1 MQFTSEFEI
10 YEEII
15 QEMSL
20 VYKHDLRPWMIGFS
34 GGKDSTLLCC
44 LVLEMLKRLS
54 PEERVKTVYIVSSDT
69 MVENPIVRDYMH
81 RMSDMINA
89 VGKDLNVKA
98 DIIYPKVEESFWC
111 KVIGLGYPTPEPPG
125 FRWCTERLKINP
137 MNAYTLD
144 TIKNNG
150 EVVIL
155 LGVRKA
161 ESSYRAKN
169 IKARE
174 IEGKLL
180 VPHEF
185 IENAYVYNPLTE
197 IPNEQVWAFLLQGD
211 AKTPWGSDNRYLFS
225 LYQGENLGEE
235 KSVIGEVDKDKIPVT
250 GNSRFGCWICTMVK
264 EDKSLKA
271 FIDRGETWLIPLR
284 DYRNWLV
291 ELRSTPGAREY
302 RRRNG
307 AVYRKADGSLGEG
320 PFTMETR
327 QEILRRLL
335 QLEIDTGLPLITSEE
350 LKQIDIMWDNEGD
363 LTRRKLV
370 DIYYNTT
377 GKKLPW
383 DQYKVPVFSS
393 EVLEEVERL
402 CDENSVPFEL
412 ISKLII
418 EIKNNMNYTKSSMV
432 TKAFDR
438 VINQGW
444 LHYEQIEKGL
454 QDDHRDN

>member
-1 MQFTSEFEI
+1 MRYTGEFAV

-15 QEMSL
+15 QEMAL
-20 VYKHDLRPWMIGFS
+20 VYQHDKRPWMIGFS

-44 LVLEMLKRLS
+44 LVMEMLQRLAPEKRN
-54 PEERVKTVYIVSSDT
+54 KTVYIVSSDT

-81 RMSDMINA
+81 RMSAMINETG
-89 VGKDLNVKA
+89 VELKVKA
-98 DIIYPKVEESFWC
+98 DIIYPKVEDSFWC

-137 MNAYTLD
+137 MNAYTLN

-150 EVVIL
+150 EVVLL

-161 ESSYRAKN
+161 ESTYRANN
-169 IKARE
+169 IRARE

-180 VPHEF
+180 VPHKD

-197 IPNEQVWAFLLQGD
+197 IPNEEVWKFLLKGD
-211 AKTPWGSDNRYLFS
+211 AKSPWGSDNKYLFS

-235 KSVIGEVDKDKIPVT
+235 KSVIGEIDKDKIPVT

-284 DYRNWLV
+284 DYRNWMLQM
-291 ELRSTPGAREY
+291 RSTPGTREY
-302 RRRNG
+302 KRRNG
-307 AVYRKADGSLGEG
+307 TMYRKTDGTLGEG
-320 PFTMETR
+320 PFTMTTR
-327 QEILRRLL
+327 QEMLRRLL
-335 QLEIDTGLPLITSEE
+335 QLEMDTGLSLITTEE
-350 LKQIDIMWDNEGD
+350 LKQIDLMWDNEGD
-363 LTRRKLV
+363 LTRRSLV
-370 DIYYNTT
+370 NLYKEVTGNT
-377 GKKLPW
+377 LPW
-383 DQYKVPVFSS
+383 DQYKAPVFPA
-393 EVLEEVERL
+393 EVIDEIHTL
-402 CDENSVPFEL
+402 CDECEVEFEL

-418 EIKNNMNYTKSSMV
+418 EIEANKYYTKGTMV

-438 VINQGW
+438 IINQGW
-444 LHYEQIEKGL
+444 LHFDSIEKGL
-454 QDDHRDN
+454 QNEN